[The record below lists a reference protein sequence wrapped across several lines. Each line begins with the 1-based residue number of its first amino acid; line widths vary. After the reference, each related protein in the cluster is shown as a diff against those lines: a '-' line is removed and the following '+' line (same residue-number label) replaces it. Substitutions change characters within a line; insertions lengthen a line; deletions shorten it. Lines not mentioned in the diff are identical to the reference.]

1 MKEFKPRDK
10 LTQRMTRDGAVLDN
24 QTTGEE
30 IHISERDAEKQLS
43 PNGQPVQMGKRDAPM
58 NPAEDAP
65 KHGRQ
70 LRPQEQKEPEKDQ
83 PKPQQP
89 SAEPF
94 QPQSSSP
101 ISHIPQDIPTSAAPG
116 GTAEKLFDRAAAE
129 HDAHK
134 ARQAARMSRDA
145 AQQRY
150 SASRLQFSEEE
161 RAAPELHKHIHRAEK
176 AADKLDAAQAAIP
189 KKRVLRKERVFD
201 EASGTAKTKLRFDT
215 VDKYPPKLKPNP
227 LGRPLRE
234 VAVQAHGKIH
244 EVEHENVGVESGHKA
259 EELAEHGAGGAI
271 RWERRHRK
279 LKPYRAAEKAERKAL
294 NANAEYLYQK
304 ALHDNPEMLSGNP
317 LNRFFQKQRLKREY
331 AKAARTAK
339 AAGSTAQATA
349 KSAEKTAEATATAAK
364 KAAEKAKEAA
374 EFVARHWKGVL
385 VVLAGF
391 LLIVMLIGGLQSC
404 SALVGAAGGG
414 VAASSYQSEDADILA
429 AEAAYCALEAEL
441 QEYLDTYERTHDYDE
456 YHYDLDEIKH
466 DPYVLASILSAL
478 HDGAWTASE
487 VQGTLQML
495 FEKQYILTET
505 VVTEVRYRTVTRTDS
520 EGNEY
525 EVEVPY
531 NYYICTV
538 ELENF
543 DLSHIPVYIMDE
555 EALSKYAL
563 YMSVLGNK
571 PELFG
576 DSEYIPKY
584 ITNRPEG
591 YEIPPSAMEDETF
604 AAVITEAEKY
614 LGYPYVWGG
623 SSPSTSFDCSGF
635 VSWVLTNSGV
645 CNTGRLQGL
654 SVKRLFFYVIIGLI
668 LSMTVAAAILYFIT
682 EQSAVL
688 AVGAVLILCALA
700 WLLALTQILG
710 KKLALFTSDLCG
722 TLDNMIAGNK
732 GISLSEDSETQLARI
747 GHRLARLYQI
757 MQEDRRR
764 VEEDRQ
770 ELQSLVSDISHQ
782 VKTPVSN
789 LKMATDTLLEKPIT
803 EAERTDFIR
812 GIRTQTD
819 KLDFLFQ
826 ALVKTSRL
834 ETGVIQLDKKVCNL
848 YDTVAQAMS
857 GIVYAAEKKEI
868 SVSVNCPEKLMLSHD
883 SKWTAEALFNLL
895 DNAVKYTSAGGK
907 ISVSVVQ
914 WEMYV
919 EIKVADNGKG
929 ISESNQAAIF
939 RRFYRGEEVHS
950 EPGVGIGLYLAREI
964 ITRQGGYIKVVS
976 APGNGSAFSIMLP
989 AK

>member
-1 MKEFKPRDK
+1 MKEFKSRDK

-43 PNGQPVQMGKRDAPM
+43 PNGQPIQMGKRDAPM
-58 NPAEDAP
+58 NPAEDDP

-70 LRPQEQKEPEKDQ
+70 LRPQEQKEPEKEQ
-83 PKPQQP
+83 SKPQQP

-94 QPQSSSP
+94 QPQGGSP
-101 ISHIPQDIPTSAAPG
+101 VSHIPQDIPTSAAPG

-134 ARQAARMSRDA
+134 VRQAVRMSRDA

-215 VDKYPPKLKPNP
+215 VDKSPPKLKPNP

-234 VAVQAHGKIH
+234 AAVQAHGKIH

-279 LKPYRAAEKAERKAL
+279 LKPYRAAEKAERKAV

-317 LNRFFQKQRLKREY
+317 LNRFFQKQHLKREY

-441 QEYLDTYERTHDYDE
+441 QEYLGTYERTHDYDE

-555 EALSKYAL
+555 ETLSKYAL

-645 CNTGRLQGL
+645 CNTGRLGAQGL
-654 SVKRLFFYVIIGLI
+654 Y
-668 LSMTVAAAILYFIT
+668 
-682 EQSAVL
+682 
-688 AVGAVLILCALA
+688 
-700 WLLALTQILG
+700 
-710 KKLALFTSDLCG
+710 
-722 TLDNMIAGNK
+722 N
-732 GISLSEDSETQLARI
+732 IS
-747 GHRLARLYQI
+747 
-757 MQEDRRR
+757 
-764 VEEDRQ
+764 
-770 ELQSLVSDISHQ
+770 
-782 VKTPVSN
+782 TPVSN
-789 LKMATDTLLEKPIT
+789 PQPGD
-803 EAERTDFIR
+803 
-812 GIRTQTD
+812 
-819 KLDFLFQ
+819 
-826 ALVKTSRL
+826 LVFFVGT
-834 ETGVIQLDKKVCNL
+834 
-848 YDTVAQAMS
+848 YDT
-857 GIVYAAEKKEI
+857 
-868 SVSVNCPEKLMLSHD
+868 
-883 SKWTAEALFNLL
+883 
-895 DNAVKYTSAGGK
+895 
-907 ISVSVVQ
+907 
-914 WEMYV
+914 
-919 EIKVADNGKG
+919 
-929 ISESNQAAIF
+929 
-939 RRFYRGEEVHS
+939 
-950 EPGVGIGLYLAREI
+950 PGVSHVGIYVGNSMMIHCGDPISYSNLNSSYWQAHFYAYARPP
-964 ITRQGGYIKVVS
+964 Y
-976 APGNGSAFSIMLP
+976 N
-989 AK
+989 

>member
-30 IHISERDAEKQLS
+30 IHISERDTEKQLS
-43 PNGQPVQMGKRDAPM
+43 PDGQPVQMGKRDAPM
-58 NPAEDAP
+58 NPTEDAP

-70 LRPQEQKEPEKDQ
+70 FRPQEQKEPEKEQ
-83 PKPQQP
+83 SKPQQP
-89 SAEPF
+89 NAEPF
-94 QPQSSSP
+94 QPQGGSP
-101 ISHIPQDIPTSAAPG
+101 ISHIPQDIPMSAAPG

-129 HDAHK
+129 RDAHK
-134 ARQAARMSRDA
+134 ARQTARMSRDA

-215 VDKYPPKLKPNP
+215 VDKSPPKLKPNP

-279 LKPYRAAEKAERKAL
+279 LKPYRAAEKAERKAV

-339 AAGSTAQATA
+339 TAGSTAQATA

-364 KAAEKAKEAA
+364 KAVEKAKEAA

-404 SALVGAAGGG
+404 SALFGAAGGG

-525 EVEVPY
+525 EV
-531 NYYICTV
+531 
-538 ELENF
+538 
-543 DLSHIPVYIMDE
+543 S
-555 EALSKYAL
+555 
-563 YMSVLGNK
+563 SV
-571 PELFG
+571 
-576 DSEYIPKY
+576 
-584 ITNRPEG
+584 
-591 YEIPPSAMEDETF
+591 
-604 AAVITEAEKY
+604 
-614 LGYPYVWGG
+614 
-623 SSPSTSFDCSGF
+623 
-635 VSWVLTNSGV
+635 
-645 CNTGRLQGL
+645 
-654 SVKRLFFYVIIGLI
+654 
-668 LSMTVAAAILYFIT
+668 
-682 EQSAVL
+682 
-688 AVGAVLILCALA
+688 
-700 WLLALTQILG
+700 
-710 KKLALFTSDLCG
+710 
-722 TLDNMIAGNK
+722 
-732 GISLSEDSETQLARI
+732 
-747 GHRLARLYQI
+747 
-757 MQEDRRR
+757 
-764 VEEDRQ
+764 
-770 ELQSLVSDISHQ
+770 
-782 VKTPVSN
+782 
-789 LKMATDTLLEKPIT
+789 
-803 EAERTDFIR
+803 
-812 GIRTQTD
+812 
-819 KLDFLFQ
+819 
-826 ALVKTSRL
+826 
-834 ETGVIQLDKKVCNL
+834 
-848 YDTVAQAMS
+848 
-857 GIVYAAEKKEI
+857 
-868 SVSVNCPEKLMLSHD
+868 
-883 SKWTAEALFNLL
+883 
-895 DNAVKYTSAGGK
+895 
-907 ISVSVVQ
+907 
-914 WEMYV
+914 
-919 EIKVADNGKG
+919 
-929 ISESNQAAIF
+929 
-939 RRFYRGEEVHS
+939 
-950 EPGVGIGLYLAREI
+950 
-964 ITRQGGYIKVVS
+964 
-976 APGNGSAFSIMLP
+976 
-989 AK
+989 

>member
-1 MKEFKPRDK
+1 MKEFKSRDK

-70 LRPQEQKEPEKDQ
+70 LRPQEQKEPEKEQ
-83 PKPQQP
+83 SKPQQP

-94 QPQSSSP
+94 QPQGGSP
-101 ISHIPQDIPTSAAPG
+101 VSHIPQDIPTSAAPG

-134 ARQAARMSRDA
+134 VRQAVRMSRDA

-215 VDKYPPKLKPNP
+215 VDKSPPKLKPNP

-234 VAVQAHGKIH
+234 AAVQAHGKIH

-279 LKPYRAAEKAERKAL
+279 LKPYRAAEKAERKAV

-317 LNRFFQKQRLKREY
+317 LNRFFQKQHLKREY

-520 EGNEY
+520 AGNEY

-543 DLSHIPVYIMDE
+543 NLSHIPVYIMDE
-555 EALSKYAL
+555 ETLSKYAL

-645 CNTGRLQGL
+645 CNTGRLGAQGL
-654 SVKRLFFYVIIGLI
+654 Y
-668 LSMTVAAAILYFIT
+668 
-682 EQSAVL
+682 
-688 AVGAVLILCALA
+688 
-700 WLLALTQILG
+700 
-710 KKLALFTSDLCG
+710 
-722 TLDNMIAGNK
+722 N
-732 GISLSEDSETQLARI
+732 IS
-747 GHRLARLYQI
+747 
-757 MQEDRRR
+757 
-764 VEEDRQ
+764 
-770 ELQSLVSDISHQ
+770 
-782 VKTPVSN
+782 TPVSN
-789 LKMATDTLLEKPIT
+789 PQPGD
-803 EAERTDFIR
+803 
-812 GIRTQTD
+812 
-819 KLDFLFQ
+819 
-826 ALVKTSRL
+826 LVFFVGT
-834 ETGVIQLDKKVCNL
+834 
-848 YDTVAQAMS
+848 YDT
-857 GIVYAAEKKEI
+857 
-868 SVSVNCPEKLMLSHD
+868 
-883 SKWTAEALFNLL
+883 
-895 DNAVKYTSAGGK
+895 
-907 ISVSVVQ
+907 
-914 WEMYV
+914 
-919 EIKVADNGKG
+919 
-929 ISESNQAAIF
+929 
-939 RRFYRGEEVHS
+939 
-950 EPGVGIGLYLAREI
+950 PGVSHVGIYVGNSMMIHCGDPISYSNLNSSYWQAHFYAYARPP
-964 ITRQGGYIKVVS
+964 Y
-976 APGNGSAFSIMLP
+976 N
-989 AK
+989 

>member
-1 MKEFKPRDK
+1 MKEFKSRDK

-70 LRPQEQKEPEKDQ
+70 FRPQEQKEPEKEQ
-83 PKPQQP
+83 SKPQQP
-89 SAEPF
+89 NAEPF
-94 QPQSSSP
+94 QPQGGSP
-101 ISHIPQDIPTSAAPG
+101 ISHIPQDIPMSAAPG

-129 HDAHK
+129 RNAHK
-134 ARQAARMSRDA
+134 ARQTARMSRDA

-215 VDKYPPKLKPNP
+215 VDKSPPKLKPNP

-279 LKPYRAAEKAERKAL
+279 LKPYRAAEKAERRAV

-317 LNRFFQKQRLKREY
+317 LNRIFQKQRLKREY

-374 EFVARHWKGVL
+374 EFVAHHWKGVL

-525 EVEVPY
+525 EVEFPY

-555 EALSKYAL
+555 ETLSKYAL

-584 ITNRPEG
+584 ITNRPEE

-645 CNTGRLQGL
+645 CNTGRLGAQGL
-654 SVKRLFFYVIIGLI
+654 Y
-668 LSMTVAAAILYFIT
+668 
-682 EQSAVL
+682 
-688 AVGAVLILCALA
+688 
-700 WLLALTQILG
+700 
-710 KKLALFTSDLCG
+710 
-722 TLDNMIAGNK
+722 N
-732 GISLSEDSETQLARI
+732 IS
-747 GHRLARLYQI
+747 
-757 MQEDRRR
+757 
-764 VEEDRQ
+764 
-770 ELQSLVSDISHQ
+770 
-782 VKTPVSN
+782 TPVSSPQPG
-789 LKMATDTLLEKPIT
+789 D
-803 EAERTDFIR
+803 
-812 GIRTQTD
+812 
-819 KLDFLFQ
+819 
-826 ALVKTSRL
+826 LVFFVGT
-834 ETGVIQLDKKVCNL
+834 
-848 YDTVAQAMS
+848 YDT
-857 GIVYAAEKKEI
+857 
-868 SVSVNCPEKLMLSHD
+868 
-883 SKWTAEALFNLL
+883 
-895 DNAVKYTSAGGK
+895 
-907 ISVSVVQ
+907 
-914 WEMYV
+914 
-919 EIKVADNGKG
+919 
-929 ISESNQAAIF
+929 
-939 RRFYRGEEVHS
+939 
-950 EPGVGIGLYLAREI
+950 PGVSHVGIYVGNSMMIHCGDPISYSNLNSSYWQAHFYAYARPP
-964 ITRQGGYIKVVS
+964 Y
-976 APGNGSAFSIMLP
+976 N
-989 AK
+989 

>member
-1 MKEFKPRDK
+1 MKEQKPRDK
-10 LTQRMTRDGAVLDN
+10 LTQRMTRDGAVQDN
-24 QTTGEE
+24 QATGEE

-70 LRPQEQKEPEKDQ
+70 LRPQEQKEPEKEQ
-83 PKPQQP
+83 SKPQQP

-94 QPQSSSP
+94 QPQGGSP
-101 ISHIPQDIPTSAAPG
+101 VSHIPQDIPTSAAPG

-134 ARQAARMSRDA
+134 VRQAVRMSRDA

-161 RAAPELHKHIHRAEK
+161 RAAPELHKHIYRAEK

-215 VDKYPPKLKPNP
+215 VDKSPPKLKPNP

-234 VAVQAHGKIH
+234 AAVQAHGKIH

-279 LKPYRAAEKAERKAL
+279 LKPYRAAEKAERKAV

-317 LNRFFQKQRLKREY
+317 LNRFFQKQHLKREY

-555 EALSKYAL
+555 ETLSKYAL

-645 CNTGRLQGL
+645 CNTGRLGAQGL
-654 SVKRLFFYVIIGLI
+654 Y
-668 LSMTVAAAILYFIT
+668 
-682 EQSAVL
+682 
-688 AVGAVLILCALA
+688 
-700 WLLALTQILG
+700 
-710 KKLALFTSDLCG
+710 
-722 TLDNMIAGNK
+722 N
-732 GISLSEDSETQLARI
+732 IS
-747 GHRLARLYQI
+747 
-757 MQEDRRR
+757 
-764 VEEDRQ
+764 
-770 ELQSLVSDISHQ
+770 
-782 VKTPVSN
+782 TPVSN
-789 LKMATDTLLEKPIT
+789 PQPGD
-803 EAERTDFIR
+803 
-812 GIRTQTD
+812 
-819 KLDFLFQ
+819 
-826 ALVKTSRL
+826 LVFFVGT
-834 ETGVIQLDKKVCNL
+834 
-848 YDTVAQAMS
+848 YDT
-857 GIVYAAEKKEI
+857 
-868 SVSVNCPEKLMLSHD
+868 
-883 SKWTAEALFNLL
+883 
-895 DNAVKYTSAGGK
+895 
-907 ISVSVVQ
+907 
-914 WEMYV
+914 
-919 EIKVADNGKG
+919 
-929 ISESNQAAIF
+929 
-939 RRFYRGEEVHS
+939 
-950 EPGVGIGLYLAREI
+950 PGVSHVGIYVGNSMMIHCGDPISYSNLNSSYWQAHFYAYARPP
-964 ITRQGGYIKVVS
+964 YS
-976 APGNGSAFSIMLP
+976 
-989 AK
+989 

>member
-43 PNGQPVQMGKRDAPM
+43 PDGQPAQMGKRDAPM

-70 LRPQEQKEPEKDQ
+70 LRPQEQKEPEKEQ

-215 VDKYPPKLKPNP
+215 VDKSPPKLKPNP

-234 VAVQAHGKIH
+234 VAVQVHGKIH

-279 LKPYRAAEKAERKAL
+279 LKPYRAAEKAERKAV

-317 LNRFFQKQRLKREY
+317 LNCFFQKQRLKREY

-349 KSAEKTAEATATAAK
+349 KGAEKTAEATAMAAK
-364 KAAEKAKEAA
+364 KATEKAKEAA

-555 EALSKYAL
+555 ETLSKYAL

-645 CNTGRLQGL
+645 CNTGRLGAQGL
-654 SVKRLFFYVIIGLI
+654 Y
-668 LSMTVAAAILYFIT
+668 
-682 EQSAVL
+682 
-688 AVGAVLILCALA
+688 
-700 WLLALTQILG
+700 
-710 KKLALFTSDLCG
+710 
-722 TLDNMIAGNK
+722 N
-732 GISLSEDSETQLARI
+732 IS
-747 GHRLARLYQI
+747 
-757 MQEDRRR
+757 
-764 VEEDRQ
+764 
-770 ELQSLVSDISHQ
+770 
-782 VKTPVSN
+782 TPVSN
-789 LKMATDTLLEKPIT
+789 PQPGD
-803 EAERTDFIR
+803 
-812 GIRTQTD
+812 
-819 KLDFLFQ
+819 
-826 ALVKTSRL
+826 LVFFVGT
-834 ETGVIQLDKKVCNL
+834 
-848 YDTVAQAMS
+848 YDT
-857 GIVYAAEKKEI
+857 
-868 SVSVNCPEKLMLSHD
+868 
-883 SKWTAEALFNLL
+883 
-895 DNAVKYTSAGGK
+895 
-907 ISVSVVQ
+907 
-914 WEMYV
+914 
-919 EIKVADNGKG
+919 
-929 ISESNQAAIF
+929 
-939 RRFYRGEEVHS
+939 
-950 EPGVGIGLYLAREI
+950 PGVSHVGIYVGNSMMIHCGDPISYSNLNSSYWQAHFYAYARPP
-964 ITRQGGYIKVVS
+964 YS
-976 APGNGSAFSIMLP
+976 
-989 AK
+989 

>member
-58 NPAEDAP
+58 TPAEDIP

-70 LRPQEQKEPEKDQ
+70 LRPQEQKEPEKEQ

-89 SAEPF
+89 STEPF
-94 QPQSSSP
+94 QPQGGSP

-215 VDKYPPKLKPNP
+215 VDKSPPKLKPNP

-279 LKPYRAAEKAERKAL
+279 LKPYRAAEKAERKAV

-317 LNRFFQKQRLKREY
+317 LNRFFQKQQLKREY

-555 EALSKYAL
+555 ETLSKYAL

-645 CNTGRLQGL
+645 CNTGRLGAQGL
-654 SVKRLFFYVIIGLI
+654 Y
-668 LSMTVAAAILYFIT
+668 
-682 EQSAVL
+682 
-688 AVGAVLILCALA
+688 
-700 WLLALTQILG
+700 
-710 KKLALFTSDLCG
+710 
-722 TLDNMIAGNK
+722 N
-732 GISLSEDSETQLARI
+732 IS
-747 GHRLARLYQI
+747 
-757 MQEDRRR
+757 
-764 VEEDRQ
+764 
-770 ELQSLVSDISHQ
+770 
-782 VKTPVSN
+782 TPVSN
-789 LKMATDTLLEKPIT
+789 PQPGD
-803 EAERTDFIR
+803 
-812 GIRTQTD
+812 
-819 KLDFLFQ
+819 
-826 ALVKTSRL
+826 LVFFVGT
-834 ETGVIQLDKKVCNL
+834 
-848 YDTVAQAMS
+848 YDT
-857 GIVYAAEKKEI
+857 
-868 SVSVNCPEKLMLSHD
+868 
-883 SKWTAEALFNLL
+883 
-895 DNAVKYTSAGGK
+895 
-907 ISVSVVQ
+907 
-914 WEMYV
+914 
-919 EIKVADNGKG
+919 
-929 ISESNQAAIF
+929 
-939 RRFYRGEEVHS
+939 
-950 EPGVGIGLYLAREI
+950 PGVSHVGIYVGNSMMIHCGDPISYSNLNSSYWQAHFYAYARPP
-964 ITRQGGYIKVVS
+964 YS
-976 APGNGSAFSIMLP
+976 
-989 AK
+989 

>member
-1 MKEFKPRDK
+1 MKEFKSRDK

-43 PNGQPVQMGKRDAPM
+43 PDGQPVQMGKRDAPM
-58 NPAEDAP
+58 NPAEDVP

-70 LRPQEQKEPEKDQ
+70 LRPQEQKEPEKEQ

-94 QPQSSSP
+94 QPQGGSLV
-101 ISHIPQDIPTSAAPG
+101 SHIPQDIPTSAAPG
-116 GTAEKLFDRAAAE
+116 GTAEKLIDRAAAE

-134 ARQAARMSRDA
+134 ARQTARMSRDA

-215 VDKYPPKLKPNP
+215 VDKSPPKLKPNP

-279 LKPYRAAEKAERKAL
+279 LKPYRAAEKAERKAV

-317 LNRFFQKQRLKREY
+317 LNRFFQKQHLKREY

-385 VVLAGF
+385 VALAGF

-441 QEYLDTYERTHDYDE
+441 QEYLGTYERTHDYDE

-555 EALSKYAL
+555 ETLSKYAL

-645 CNTGRLQGL
+645 CNTGRLGAQGL
-654 SVKRLFFYVIIGLI
+654 Y
-668 LSMTVAAAILYFIT
+668 
-682 EQSAVL
+682 
-688 AVGAVLILCALA
+688 
-700 WLLALTQILG
+700 
-710 KKLALFTSDLCG
+710 
-722 TLDNMIAGNK
+722 N
-732 GISLSEDSETQLARI
+732 IS
-747 GHRLARLYQI
+747 
-757 MQEDRRR
+757 
-764 VEEDRQ
+764 
-770 ELQSLVSDISHQ
+770 
-782 VKTPVSN
+782 TPVSN
-789 LKMATDTLLEKPIT
+789 PQPGD
-803 EAERTDFIR
+803 
-812 GIRTQTD
+812 
-819 KLDFLFQ
+819 
-826 ALVKTSRL
+826 LVFFVGT
-834 ETGVIQLDKKVCNL
+834 
-848 YDTVAQAMS
+848 YDT
-857 GIVYAAEKKEI
+857 
-868 SVSVNCPEKLMLSHD
+868 
-883 SKWTAEALFNLL
+883 
-895 DNAVKYTSAGGK
+895 
-907 ISVSVVQ
+907 
-914 WEMYV
+914 
-919 EIKVADNGKG
+919 
-929 ISESNQAAIF
+929 
-939 RRFYRGEEVHS
+939 
-950 EPGVGIGLYLAREI
+950 PGVSHVGIYVGNSMMIHCGDPISYSNLNSSYWQAHFYAYARPP
-964 ITRQGGYIKVVS
+964 Y
-976 APGNGSAFSIMLP
+976 N
-989 AK
+989 

>member
-43 PNGQPVQMGKRDAPM
+43 PDGQPVQMGKRDAPM

-70 LRPQEQKEPEKDQ
+70 FRPQEQKEPEKEQ

-94 QPQSSSP
+94 QPQGGSP
-101 ISHIPQDIPTSAAPG
+101 VSHIPQDIPTSAAPG

-215 VDKYPPKLKPNP
+215 VDKSPPKLKPNP

-234 VAVQAHGKIH
+234 VAVQVHGKIH

-279 LKPYRAAEKAERKAL
+279 LKPYRAAEKAERKAV

-317 LNRFFQKQRLKREY
+317 LNCFFQKQRLKREY

-349 KSAEKTAEATATAAK
+349 KGAEKTAEATAMAAK
-364 KAAEKAKEAA
+364 KATEKAKEAA

-555 EALSKYAL
+555 ETLSKYAL

-645 CNTGRLQGL
+645 CNTGRLGAQGL
-654 SVKRLFFYVIIGLI
+654 Y
-668 LSMTVAAAILYFIT
+668 
-682 EQSAVL
+682 
-688 AVGAVLILCALA
+688 
-700 WLLALTQILG
+700 
-710 KKLALFTSDLCG
+710 
-722 TLDNMIAGNK
+722 N
-732 GISLSEDSETQLARI
+732 IS
-747 GHRLARLYQI
+747 
-757 MQEDRRR
+757 
-764 VEEDRQ
+764 
-770 ELQSLVSDISHQ
+770 
-782 VKTPVSN
+782 TPVSN
-789 LKMATDTLLEKPIT
+789 PQPGD
-803 EAERTDFIR
+803 
-812 GIRTQTD
+812 
-819 KLDFLFQ
+819 
-826 ALVKTSRL
+826 LVFFVGT
-834 ETGVIQLDKKVCNL
+834 
-848 YDTVAQAMS
+848 YDT
-857 GIVYAAEKKEI
+857 
-868 SVSVNCPEKLMLSHD
+868 
-883 SKWTAEALFNLL
+883 
-895 DNAVKYTSAGGK
+895 
-907 ISVSVVQ
+907 
-914 WEMYV
+914 
-919 EIKVADNGKG
+919 
-929 ISESNQAAIF
+929 
-939 RRFYRGEEVHS
+939 
-950 EPGVGIGLYLAREI
+950 PGVSHVGIYVGNSMMIHCGDPISYSNLNSSYWQAHFYAYARPP
-964 ITRQGGYIKVVS
+964 YS
-976 APGNGSAFSIMLP
+976 
-989 AK
+989 

>member
-24 QTTGEE
+24 QTTGAE

-43 PNGQPVQMGKRDAPM
+43 PDRQPVQMGKRDAPM

-215 VDKYPPKLKPNP
+215 VDKSPPKLKPNP

-279 LKPYRAAEKAERKAL
+279 LKPYRAAEKAEHKAV
-294 NANAEYLYQK
+294 NANAEYHYQK
-304 ALHDNPEMLSGNP
+304 VLHDNPEMLSGNP

-349 KSAEKTAEATATAAK
+349 KGAEKTAEATATAAK

-466 DPYVLASILSAL
+466 DSYVLASILSAL

-487 VQGTLQML
+487 VHGTLQML

-555 EALSKYAL
+555 ETLSKYAL

-645 CNTGRLQGL
+645 CNTGRLGAQGL
-654 SVKRLFFYVIIGLI
+654 Y
-668 LSMTVAAAILYFIT
+668 
-682 EQSAVL
+682 
-688 AVGAVLILCALA
+688 
-700 WLLALTQILG
+700 
-710 KKLALFTSDLCG
+710 
-722 TLDNMIAGNK
+722 N
-732 GISLSEDSETQLARI
+732 IS
-747 GHRLARLYQI
+747 
-757 MQEDRRR
+757 
-764 VEEDRQ
+764 
-770 ELQSLVSDISHQ
+770 
-782 VKTPVSN
+782 TPVSSPQPGD
-789 LKMATDTLLEKPIT
+789 LVFFV
-803 EAERTDFIR
+803 RT
-812 GIRTQTD
+812 
-819 KLDFLFQ
+819 
-826 ALVKTSRL
+826 
-834 ETGVIQLDKKVCNL
+834 
-848 YDTVAQAMS
+848 YDT
-857 GIVYAAEKKEI
+857 
-868 SVSVNCPEKLMLSHD
+868 
-883 SKWTAEALFNLL
+883 
-895 DNAVKYTSAGGK
+895 
-907 ISVSVVQ
+907 
-914 WEMYV
+914 
-919 EIKVADNGKG
+919 
-929 ISESNQAAIF
+929 
-939 RRFYRGEEVHS
+939 
-950 EPGVGIGLYLAREI
+950 PGVSHVGIYVGNSMMIHCGDPISYSNLNSSYWQAHFYAYARPP
-964 ITRQGGYIKVVS
+964 Y
-976 APGNGSAFSIMLP
+976 N
-989 AK
+989 

>member
-10 LTQRMTRDGAVLDN
+10 LTQRMTRDGAVQDN
-24 QTTGEE
+24 QATGEE

-70 LRPQEQKEPEKDQ
+70 LRPQEQKEPEKEQ

-94 QPQSSSP
+94 QPQGGSP
-101 ISHIPQDIPTSAAPG
+101 VSHLPQDIPTSAAPG
-116 GTAEKLFDRAAAE
+116 GTAEKFFDRAAAE

-134 ARQAARMSRDA
+134 ARQTARMSRDA

-161 RAAPELHKHIHRAEK
+161 RAAPELHQHIHRAEK

-215 VDKYPPKLKPNP
+215 VDKSPPKLKPNP
-227 LGRPLRE
+227 LGRSLRE

-279 LKPYRAAEKAERKAL
+279 LKPYRAAEKAERKAV

-317 LNRFFQKQRLKREY
+317 LNRFFQKQHLKREY

-339 AAGSTAQATA
+339 TAGSTAQATA

-456 YHYDLDEIKH
+456 YHYELDEIKH

-555 EALSKYAL
+555 ETLSKYAL

-645 CNTGRLQGL
+645 CNTGRLGAQGL
-654 SVKRLFFYVIIGLI
+654 Y
-668 LSMTVAAAILYFIT
+668 
-682 EQSAVL
+682 
-688 AVGAVLILCALA
+688 
-700 WLLALTQILG
+700 
-710 KKLALFTSDLCG
+710 
-722 TLDNMIAGNK
+722 N
-732 GISLSEDSETQLARI
+732 IS
-747 GHRLARLYQI
+747 
-757 MQEDRRR
+757 
-764 VEEDRQ
+764 
-770 ELQSLVSDISHQ
+770 
-782 VKTPVSN
+782 TPVSN
-789 LKMATDTLLEKPIT
+789 PQPGD
-803 EAERTDFIR
+803 
-812 GIRTQTD
+812 
-819 KLDFLFQ
+819 
-826 ALVKTSRL
+826 LVFFVGT
-834 ETGVIQLDKKVCNL
+834 
-848 YDTVAQAMS
+848 YDT
-857 GIVYAAEKKEI
+857 
-868 SVSVNCPEKLMLSHD
+868 
-883 SKWTAEALFNLL
+883 
-895 DNAVKYTSAGGK
+895 
-907 ISVSVVQ
+907 
-914 WEMYV
+914 
-919 EIKVADNGKG
+919 
-929 ISESNQAAIF
+929 
-939 RRFYRGEEVHS
+939 
-950 EPGVGIGLYLAREI
+950 PGVSHVGIYVGNSMMIHCGDPISYSNLNSSYWQAHFYAYARPP
-964 ITRQGGYIKVVS
+964 Y
-976 APGNGSAFSIMLP
+976 N
-989 AK
+989 

>member
-1 MKEFKPRDK
+1 MKEFKPRNK

-30 IHISERDAEKQLS
+30 IHISERDTGKQLS
-43 PNGQPVQMGKRDAPM
+43 PDGQPVQMGKRDAPM

-70 LRPQEQKEPEKDQ
+70 LRPQEQKEPEKEQ
-83 PKPQQP
+83 SKPQQP

-94 QPQSSSP
+94 QPQGGSP
-101 ISHIPQDIPTSAAPG
+101 VSHIPQDIPTSAAPG

-134 ARQAARMSRDA
+134 VRQAVRMSRDA

-215 VDKYPPKLKPNP
+215 VDKSPPKLKPNP

-279 LKPYRAAEKAERKAL
+279 LKPYRAAEKAERKAV

-317 LNRFFQKQRLKREY
+317 LNRFFQKQHLKREY

-441 QEYLDTYERTHDYDE
+441 QEYLGTYERTHDYDE

-555 EALSKYAL
+555 ETLSKYAL

-645 CNTGRLQGL
+645 CNTGRLGAQGL
-654 SVKRLFFYVIIGLI
+654 Y
-668 LSMTVAAAILYFIT
+668 
-682 EQSAVL
+682 
-688 AVGAVLILCALA
+688 
-700 WLLALTQILG
+700 
-710 KKLALFTSDLCG
+710 
-722 TLDNMIAGNK
+722 N
-732 GISLSEDSETQLARI
+732 IS
-747 GHRLARLYQI
+747 
-757 MQEDRRR
+757 
-764 VEEDRQ
+764 
-770 ELQSLVSDISHQ
+770 
-782 VKTPVSN
+782 TPVSN
-789 LKMATDTLLEKPIT
+789 PQPGD
-803 EAERTDFIR
+803 
-812 GIRTQTD
+812 
-819 KLDFLFQ
+819 
-826 ALVKTSRL
+826 LVFFVGT
-834 ETGVIQLDKKVCNL
+834 
-848 YDTVAQAMS
+848 YDT
-857 GIVYAAEKKEI
+857 
-868 SVSVNCPEKLMLSHD
+868 
-883 SKWTAEALFNLL
+883 
-895 DNAVKYTSAGGK
+895 
-907 ISVSVVQ
+907 
-914 WEMYV
+914 
-919 EIKVADNGKG
+919 
-929 ISESNQAAIF
+929 
-939 RRFYRGEEVHS
+939 
-950 EPGVGIGLYLAREI
+950 PGVSHVGIYVGNSMMIHCGDPISYSNLNSSYWQAHFYAYARPP
-964 ITRQGGYIKVVS
+964 Y
-976 APGNGSAFSIMLP
+976 N
-989 AK
+989 

>member
-30 IHISERDAEKQLS
+30 IHISERDTEKQLS

-70 LRPQEQKEPEKDQ
+70 LRPQEQKEPEKEQ

-94 QPQSSSP
+94 QPQSGST

-116 GTAEKLFDRAAAE
+116 GIAEKLFDRAAAE

-150 SASRLQFSEEE
+150 SASHLQFSEEE

-176 AADKLDAAQAAIP
+176 AADKLDAAQTAIT

-201 EASGTAKTKLRFDT
+201 EVSGTAKIKLRFDT
-215 VDKYPPKLKPNP
+215 VDKSPPKLKPNP

-279 LKPYRAAEKAERKAL
+279 LKPYRAAEKAERRAV

-391 LLIVMLIGGLQSC
+391 LLIVLLIGGLQSC

-414 VAASSYQSEDADILA
+414 VAASSYRSEDADILA

-466 DPYVLASILSAL
+466 DPYVLASIPSAL

-538 ELENF
+538 ELENL

-555 EALSKYAL
+555 ETLSKYAL

-584 ITNRPEG
+584 ITNRPEE

-645 CNTGRLQGL
+645 CNTGRLGAQGL
-654 SVKRLFFYVIIGLI
+654 Y
-668 LSMTVAAAILYFIT
+668 
-682 EQSAVL
+682 
-688 AVGAVLILCALA
+688 
-700 WLLALTQILG
+700 
-710 KKLALFTSDLCG
+710 
-722 TLDNMIAGNK
+722 N
-732 GISLSEDSETQLARI
+732 IS
-747 GHRLARLYQI
+747 
-757 MQEDRRR
+757 
-764 VEEDRQ
+764 
-770 ELQSLVSDISHQ
+770 
-782 VKTPVSN
+782 TPVSSPQPG
-789 LKMATDTLLEKPIT
+789 D
-803 EAERTDFIR
+803 
-812 GIRTQTD
+812 
-819 KLDFLFQ
+819 
-826 ALVKTSRL
+826 LVFFVGT
-834 ETGVIQLDKKVCNL
+834 
-848 YDTVAQAMS
+848 YDT
-857 GIVYAAEKKEI
+857 
-868 SVSVNCPEKLMLSHD
+868 
-883 SKWTAEALFNLL
+883 
-895 DNAVKYTSAGGK
+895 
-907 ISVSVVQ
+907 
-914 WEMYV
+914 
-919 EIKVADNGKG
+919 
-929 ISESNQAAIF
+929 
-939 RRFYRGEEVHS
+939 
-950 EPGVGIGLYLAREI
+950 PGVSHVGIYVGNSMMIHCGDPISYSNLNSSYWQAHFYAYARPP
-964 ITRQGGYIKVVS
+964 YS
-976 APGNGSAFSIMLP
+976 
-989 AK
+989 

>member
-1 MKEFKPRDK
+1 
-10 LTQRMTRDGAVLDN
+10 MTRDGAVLDN

-43 PNGQPVQMGKRDAPM
+43 PDGQPVQMGKRDAPM

-70 LRPQEQKEPEKDQ
+70 FRPQEQKEPEKEQ

-94 QPQSSSP
+94 QPQSGSP
-101 ISHIPQDIPTSAAPG
+101 ISHIPQDIPMSDAPG
-116 GTAEKLFDRAAAE
+116 GTAEKLIDRAAAE

-134 ARQAARMSRDA
+134 ARQTARMSRDA

-215 VDKYPPKLKPNP
+215 VDKSPPKLKPNP

-234 VAVQAHGKIH
+234 AAVQAHGKIH

-279 LKPYRAAEKAERKAL
+279 LKPYRAAEKAERKAV

-317 LNRFFQKQRLKREY
+317 LNRFFQKQHLKREY

-414 VAASSYQSEDADILA
+414 VAASSYQSEDADIFA

-441 QEYLDTYERTHDYDE
+441 QEYLGTYERTHDYDE

-555 EALSKYAL
+555 ETLSKYAL

-584 ITNRPEG
+584 ITNRPEE

-645 CNTGRLQGL
+645 CNTGRLGAQGL
-654 SVKRLFFYVIIGLI
+654 Y
-668 LSMTVAAAILYFIT
+668 
-682 EQSAVL
+682 
-688 AVGAVLILCALA
+688 
-700 WLLALTQILG
+700 
-710 KKLALFTSDLCG
+710 
-722 TLDNMIAGNK
+722 N
-732 GISLSEDSETQLARI
+732 IS
-747 GHRLARLYQI
+747 
-757 MQEDRRR
+757 
-764 VEEDRQ
+764 
-770 ELQSLVSDISHQ
+770 
-782 VKTPVSN
+782 TPVSN
-789 LKMATDTLLEKPIT
+789 PKPG
-803 EAERTDFIR
+803 D
-812 GIRTQTD
+812 
-819 KLDFLFQ
+819 
-826 ALVKTSRL
+826 LVFFVGT
-834 ETGVIQLDKKVCNL
+834 
-848 YDTVAQAMS
+848 YDT
-857 GIVYAAEKKEI
+857 
-868 SVSVNCPEKLMLSHD
+868 
-883 SKWTAEALFNLL
+883 
-895 DNAVKYTSAGGK
+895 
-907 ISVSVVQ
+907 
-914 WEMYV
+914 
-919 EIKVADNGKG
+919 
-929 ISESNQAAIF
+929 
-939 RRFYRGEEVHS
+939 
-950 EPGVGIGLYLAREI
+950 PGVSHVGIYVGNSMMIHCGDPISYSNLNSSYWQAHFYAYARPP
-964 ITRQGGYIKVVS
+964 Y
-976 APGNGSAFSIMLP
+976 N
-989 AK
+989 

>member
-43 PNGQPVQMGKRDAPM
+43 PDGQPVQMGKRDAPM
-58 NPAEDAP
+58 NSAEAAP

-70 LRPQEQKEPEKDQ
+70 LRPQEQKEPEKEQ

-94 QPQSSSP
+94 QPQSGSP

-116 GTAEKLFDRAAAE
+116 GTVEKLIDRAAAE
-129 HDAHK
+129 HNAHK
-134 ARQAARMSRDA
+134 ARQVAQMSRDA

-215 VDKYPPKLKPNP
+215 VDKSPPKLKPNP

-279 LKPYRAAEKAERKAL
+279 LKPYRAAEKAERKAV

-304 ALHDNPEMLSGNP
+304 ALHDNPEMLSSNP

-349 KSAEKTAEATATAAK
+349 KGAEKTAEATATAAK

-555 EALSKYAL
+555 ETLSKYAL

-591 YEIPPSAMEDETF
+591 YEIPPAAMEDETF

-623 SSPSTSFDCSGF
+623 GSPSTSFDCSGF

-645 CNTGRLQGL
+645 CNTGRLGAQGL
-654 SVKRLFFYVIIGLI
+654 Y
-668 LSMTVAAAILYFIT
+668 
-682 EQSAVL
+682 
-688 AVGAVLILCALA
+688 
-700 WLLALTQILG
+700 
-710 KKLALFTSDLCG
+710 
-722 TLDNMIAGNK
+722 N
-732 GISLSEDSETQLARI
+732 IS
-747 GHRLARLYQI
+747 
-757 MQEDRRR
+757 
-764 VEEDRQ
+764 
-770 ELQSLVSDISHQ
+770 
-782 VKTPVSN
+782 TPVSN
-789 LKMATDTLLEKPIT
+789 PKPG
-803 EAERTDFIR
+803 D
-812 GIRTQTD
+812 
-819 KLDFLFQ
+819 
-826 ALVKTSRL
+826 LVFFVGT
-834 ETGVIQLDKKVCNL
+834 
-848 YDTVAQAMS
+848 YDT
-857 GIVYAAEKKEI
+857 
-868 SVSVNCPEKLMLSHD
+868 
-883 SKWTAEALFNLL
+883 
-895 DNAVKYTSAGGK
+895 
-907 ISVSVVQ
+907 
-914 WEMYV
+914 
-919 EIKVADNGKG
+919 
-929 ISESNQAAIF
+929 
-939 RRFYRGEEVHS
+939 
-950 EPGVGIGLYLAREI
+950 PGVSHVGIYVGNSMMIHCGDPISYSNLNSSYWQAHFYAYARPP
-964 ITRQGGYIKVVS
+964 Y
-976 APGNGSAFSIMLP
+976 N
-989 AK
+989 

>member
-1 MKEFKPRDK
+1 MKEQKPRDK

-30 IHISERDAEKQLS
+30 IHISGRDSEKCLS
-43 PNGQPVQMGKRDAPM
+43 PDEQPVQMDQRSVPM
-58 NPAEDAP
+58 NPAEDVP
-65 KHGRQ
+65 KRRQ
-70 LRPQEQKEPEKDQ
+70 KNRPQEQAKKPEQEPPQ
-83 PKPQQP
+83 PQQAN
-89 SAEPF
+89 AEPF
-94 QPQSSSP
+94 PPPSSRP
-101 ISHIPQDIPTSAAPG
+101 VSHIPQDIPTSAAPG

-176 AADKLDAAQAAIP
+176 AADKLDVAQAAIP

-215 VDKYPPKLKPNP
+215 VDKAPSKLKPNP
-227 LGRPLRE
+227 IGRPLRE

-244 EVEHENVGVESGHKA
+244 EVEHENIGVESGHKA
-259 EELAEHGAGGAI
+259 EELVEHGIGGAI
-271 RWERRHRK
+271 RRERRRRK
-279 LKPYRAAEKAERKAL
+279 LKPYRAAAKAERKAA

-304 ALHDNPEMLSGNP
+304 ALHDNPELRSGNP
-317 LNRFFQKQRLKREY
+317 LNQFFQKQRLKREY

-339 AAGSTAQATA
+339 TAGNAAQATA

-374 EFVARHWKGVL
+374 EFIARHWKGVL

-391 LLIVMLIGGLQSC
+391 LLIVILIGGLQSC

-466 DPYVLASILSAL
+466 DPYVLASILSTL

-525 EVEVPY
+525 EVDVPY

-543 DLSHIPVYIMDE
+543 NLSHLPVYIMDE
-555 EALSKYAL
+555 ETLSKYAL

-604 AAVITEAEKY
+604 AALITEAEKY

-623 SSPSTSFDCSGF
+623 SSPQTSFDCSGF
-635 VSWVLTNSGV
+635 VSWVLTESGV
-645 CNTGRLQGL
+645 CNTGRLGAQGL
-654 SVKRLFFYVIIGLI
+654 Y
-668 LSMTVAAAILYFIT
+668 
-682 EQSAVL
+682 
-688 AVGAVLILCALA
+688 
-700 WLLALTQILG
+700 
-710 KKLALFTSDLCG
+710 
-722 TLDNMIAGNK
+722 N
-732 GISLSEDSETQLARI
+732 IS
-747 GHRLARLYQI
+747 
-757 MQEDRRR
+757 
-764 VEEDRQ
+764 
-770 ELQSLVSDISHQ
+770 
-782 VKTPVSN
+782 TPVSN
-789 LKMATDTLLEKPIT
+789 PQPGD
-803 EAERTDFIR
+803 
-812 GIRTQTD
+812 
-819 KLDFLFQ
+819 
-826 ALVKTSRL
+826 LVFFVGT
-834 ETGVIQLDKKVCNL
+834 
-848 YDTVAQAMS
+848 YDT
-857 GIVYAAEKKEI
+857 
-868 SVSVNCPEKLMLSHD
+868 
-883 SKWTAEALFNLL
+883 
-895 DNAVKYTSAGGK
+895 
-907 ISVSVVQ
+907 
-914 WEMYV
+914 
-919 EIKVADNGKG
+919 
-929 ISESNQAAIF
+929 
-939 RRFYRGEEVHS
+939 
-950 EPGVGIGLYLAREI
+950 PGVSHVGIYVGNSMMLHCGDPISYSNLNSTYWQAHFYAYARPP
-964 ITRQGGYIKVVS
+964 Y
-976 APGNGSAFSIMLP
+976 N
-989 AK
+989 

>member
-1 MKEFKPRDK
+1 MKEQKPRDK
-10 LTQRMTRDGAVLDN
+10 LTQRMTRDGAVQDN
-24 QTTGEE
+24 QATGEE

-43 PNGQPVQMGKRDAPM
+43 PNGQSVQMGKRDAPM

-70 LRPQEQKEPEKDQ
+70 FRPQEQKEPEKEQ

-94 QPQSSSP
+94 QPQGGSP

-134 ARQAARMSRDA
+134 ARQTARMSRDA

-215 VDKYPPKLKPNP
+215 VDKSPPKLKPNP

-279 LKPYRAAEKAERKAL
+279 LKPYRAAEKAERKAV

-317 LNRFFQKQRLKREY
+317 LNRFFQKQHLKREY

-555 EALSKYAL
+555 ETLSKYAL

-584 ITNRPEG
+584 ITNRPEE

-645 CNTGRLQGL
+645 CNTGRLGAQGL
-654 SVKRLFFYVIIGLI
+654 Y
-668 LSMTVAAAILYFIT
+668 
-682 EQSAVL
+682 
-688 AVGAVLILCALA
+688 
-700 WLLALTQILG
+700 
-710 KKLALFTSDLCG
+710 
-722 TLDNMIAGNK
+722 N
-732 GISLSEDSETQLARI
+732 IS
-747 GHRLARLYQI
+747 
-757 MQEDRRR
+757 
-764 VEEDRQ
+764 
-770 ELQSLVSDISHQ
+770 
-782 VKTPVSN
+782 TPVSN
-789 LKMATDTLLEKPIT
+789 PQPGD
-803 EAERTDFIR
+803 
-812 GIRTQTD
+812 
-819 KLDFLFQ
+819 
-826 ALVKTSRL
+826 LVFFVGT
-834 ETGVIQLDKKVCNL
+834 
-848 YDTVAQAMS
+848 YDT
-857 GIVYAAEKKEI
+857 
-868 SVSVNCPEKLMLSHD
+868 
-883 SKWTAEALFNLL
+883 
-895 DNAVKYTSAGGK
+895 
-907 ISVSVVQ
+907 
-914 WEMYV
+914 
-919 EIKVADNGKG
+919 
-929 ISESNQAAIF
+929 
-939 RRFYRGEEVHS
+939 
-950 EPGVGIGLYLAREI
+950 PGVSHVGIYVGNSMMIHCGDPISYSNLNSSYWQAHFYAYARPP
-964 ITRQGGYIKVVS
+964 YS
-976 APGNGSAFSIMLP
+976 
-989 AK
+989 

>member
-43 PNGQPVQMGKRDAPM
+43 PDGQPVQMGKRDAPM

-70 LRPQEQKEPEKDQ
+70 LRPQEQKEPEKEQ

-94 QPQSSSP
+94 QPQGGSP
-101 ISHIPQDIPTSAAPG
+101 VSHIPQDIPTSAAPG

-161 RAAPELHKHIHRAEK
+161 RAAPELHQHIHRAEK

-201 EASGTAKTKLRFDT
+201 EASGTAKAKLRFDT
-215 VDKYPPKLKPNP
+215 VDKSPPKLKPNP

-279 LKPYRAAEKAERKAL
+279 LKPYRAAEKAERKAV

-317 LNRFFQKQRLKREY
+317 LNCFFQKQRLKREY

-349 KSAEKTAEATATAAK
+349 KGAEKTAEATATAAK

-391 LLIVMLIGGLQSC
+391 LLVVMLIGGLQSC

-495 FEKQYILTET
+495 FEKQYILAET

-543 DLSHIPVYIMDE
+543 DLSHLPVYIMDE
-555 EALSKYAL
+555 ETLSKYAL

-645 CNTGRLQGL
+645 CNTGRLGAQGL
-654 SVKRLFFYVIIGLI
+654 Y
-668 LSMTVAAAILYFIT
+668 
-682 EQSAVL
+682 
-688 AVGAVLILCALA
+688 
-700 WLLALTQILG
+700 
-710 KKLALFTSDLCG
+710 
-722 TLDNMIAGNK
+722 N
-732 GISLSEDSETQLARI
+732 IS
-747 GHRLARLYQI
+747 
-757 MQEDRRR
+757 
-764 VEEDRQ
+764 
-770 ELQSLVSDISHQ
+770 
-782 VKTPVSN
+782 TPVSN
-789 LKMATDTLLEKPIT
+789 PQPGD
-803 EAERTDFIR
+803 
-812 GIRTQTD
+812 
-819 KLDFLFQ
+819 
-826 ALVKTSRL
+826 LVFFVGT
-834 ETGVIQLDKKVCNL
+834 
-848 YDTVAQAMS
+848 YDT
-857 GIVYAAEKKEI
+857 
-868 SVSVNCPEKLMLSHD
+868 
-883 SKWTAEALFNLL
+883 
-895 DNAVKYTSAGGK
+895 
-907 ISVSVVQ
+907 
-914 WEMYV
+914 
-919 EIKVADNGKG
+919 
-929 ISESNQAAIF
+929 
-939 RRFYRGEEVHS
+939 
-950 EPGVGIGLYLAREI
+950 PGVSHVGIYVGNSMMIHCGDPISYSNLNSSYWQAHFYAYARPP
-964 ITRQGGYIKVVS
+964 Y
-976 APGNGSAFSIMLP
+976 N
-989 AK
+989 

>member
-1 MKEFKPRDK
+1 MKEFKSRDK
-10 LTQRMTRDGAVLDN
+10 LTQRMTRDGAVQDN
-24 QTTGEE
+24 QATGEE

-70 LRPQEQKEPEKDQ
+70 LRPQEQKEPEKEQ
-83 PKPQQP
+83 SRPQQP

-94 QPQSSSP
+94 QPQGGSP
-101 ISHIPQDIPTSAAPG
+101 VSHIPQDIPTSAAPG

-134 ARQAARMSRDA
+134 VRQAVRMSRDA

-215 VDKYPPKLKPNP
+215 VDKSPPKLKPNP

-234 VAVQAHGKIH
+234 AAVQAHGKIH

-279 LKPYRAAEKAERKAL
+279 LKPYRAAEKAERKAV

-317 LNRFFQKQRLKREY
+317 LNRFFQKQHLKREY

-555 EALSKYAL
+555 ETLSKYAL

-645 CNTGRLQGL
+645 CNTGRLGAQGL
-654 SVKRLFFYVIIGLI
+654 Y
-668 LSMTVAAAILYFIT
+668 
-682 EQSAVL
+682 
-688 AVGAVLILCALA
+688 
-700 WLLALTQILG
+700 
-710 KKLALFTSDLCG
+710 
-722 TLDNMIAGNK
+722 N
-732 GISLSEDSETQLARI
+732 IS
-747 GHRLARLYQI
+747 
-757 MQEDRRR
+757 
-764 VEEDRQ
+764 
-770 ELQSLVSDISHQ
+770 
-782 VKTPVSN
+782 TPVSN
-789 LKMATDTLLEKPIT
+789 PQPGD
-803 EAERTDFIR
+803 
-812 GIRTQTD
+812 
-819 KLDFLFQ
+819 
-826 ALVKTSRL
+826 LVFFVGT
-834 ETGVIQLDKKVCNL
+834 
-848 YDTVAQAMS
+848 YDT
-857 GIVYAAEKKEI
+857 
-868 SVSVNCPEKLMLSHD
+868 
-883 SKWTAEALFNLL
+883 
-895 DNAVKYTSAGGK
+895 
-907 ISVSVVQ
+907 
-914 WEMYV
+914 
-919 EIKVADNGKG
+919 
-929 ISESNQAAIF
+929 
-939 RRFYRGEEVHS
+939 
-950 EPGVGIGLYLAREI
+950 PGVSHVGIYVGNSMMIHCGDPISYSNLNSSYWQAQFYAYARPP
-964 ITRQGGYIKVVS
+964 Y
-976 APGNGSAFSIMLP
+976 N
-989 AK
+989 

>member
-215 VDKYPPKLKPNP
+215 VDKSPPKLKPNP

-279 LKPYRAAEKAERKAL
+279 LKPYRAAEKAERRAV

-317 LNRFFQKQRLKREY
+317 LNRFFQKQHLKREY

-555 EALSKYAL
+555 ETLSKYAL

-604 AAVITEAEKY
+604 AAVITGAEKY

-645 CNTGRLQGL
+645 CNTGRLGAQGL
-654 SVKRLFFYVIIGLI
+654 Y
-668 LSMTVAAAILYFIT
+668 
-682 EQSAVL
+682 
-688 AVGAVLILCALA
+688 
-700 WLLALTQILG
+700 
-710 KKLALFTSDLCG
+710 
-722 TLDNMIAGNK
+722 N
-732 GISLSEDSETQLARI
+732 IS
-747 GHRLARLYQI
+747 
-757 MQEDRRR
+757 
-764 VEEDRQ
+764 
-770 ELQSLVSDISHQ
+770 
-782 VKTPVSN
+782 TPVSN
-789 LKMATDTLLEKPIT
+789 PQPGD
-803 EAERTDFIR
+803 
-812 GIRTQTD
+812 
-819 KLDFLFQ
+819 
-826 ALVKTSRL
+826 LVFFVGT
-834 ETGVIQLDKKVCNL
+834 
-848 YDTVAQAMS
+848 YDT
-857 GIVYAAEKKEI
+857 
-868 SVSVNCPEKLMLSHD
+868 
-883 SKWTAEALFNLL
+883 
-895 DNAVKYTSAGGK
+895 
-907 ISVSVVQ
+907 
-914 WEMYV
+914 
-919 EIKVADNGKG
+919 
-929 ISESNQAAIF
+929 
-939 RRFYRGEEVHS
+939 
-950 EPGVGIGLYLAREI
+950 PGVSHVGIYVGNSMMIHCGDPISYSNLNSSYWQAHFYAYARPP
-964 ITRQGGYIKVVS
+964 Y
-976 APGNGSAFSIMLP
+976 N
-989 AK
+989 

>member
-1 MKEFKPRDK
+1 M
-10 LTQRMTRDGAVLDN
+10 
-24 QTTGEE
+24 
-30 IHISERDAEKQLS
+30 
-43 PNGQPVQMGKRDAPM
+43 
-58 NPAEDAP
+58 
-65 KHGRQ
+65 
-70 LRPQEQKEPEKDQ
+70 
-83 PKPQQP
+83 
-89 SAEPF
+89 
-94 QPQSSSP
+94 
-101 ISHIPQDIPTSAAPG
+101 
-116 GTAEKLFDRAAAE
+116 
-129 HDAHK
+129 
-134 ARQAARMSRDA
+134 
-145 AQQRY
+145 
-150 SASRLQFSEEE
+150 
-161 RAAPELHKHIHRAEK
+161 
-176 AADKLDAAQAAIP
+176 
-189 KKRVLRKERVFD
+189 LRKERVFD

-215 VDKYPPKLKPNP
+215 VDKSPPKLKPNP

-244 EVEHENVGVESGHKA
+244 EAEHENVGVESGHKA

-279 LKPYRAAEKAERKAL
+279 LKPYRAAEKAECRAV

-317 LNRFFQKQRLKREY
+317 LNRFFQKQQLKREY

-385 VVLAGF
+385 VVLSGF

-414 VAASSYQSEDADILA
+414 VAASSYRSEDADILA

-555 EALSKYAL
+555 ETLSKYAL

-645 CNTGRLQGL
+645 CNTGRLGAQGL
-654 SVKRLFFYVIIGLI
+654 Y
-668 LSMTVAAAILYFIT
+668 
-682 EQSAVL
+682 
-688 AVGAVLILCALA
+688 
-700 WLLALTQILG
+700 
-710 KKLALFTSDLCG
+710 
-722 TLDNMIAGNK
+722 N
-732 GISLSEDSETQLARI
+732 IS
-747 GHRLARLYQI
+747 
-757 MQEDRRR
+757 
-764 VEEDRQ
+764 
-770 ELQSLVSDISHQ
+770 
-782 VKTPVSN
+782 TPVSN
-789 LKMATDTLLEKPIT
+789 PQPGD
-803 EAERTDFIR
+803 
-812 GIRTQTD
+812 
-819 KLDFLFQ
+819 
-826 ALVKTSRL
+826 LVFFVGT
-834 ETGVIQLDKKVCNL
+834 
-848 YDTVAQAMS
+848 YDT
-857 GIVYAAEKKEI
+857 
-868 SVSVNCPEKLMLSHD
+868 
-883 SKWTAEALFNLL
+883 
-895 DNAVKYTSAGGK
+895 
-907 ISVSVVQ
+907 
-914 WEMYV
+914 
-919 EIKVADNGKG
+919 
-929 ISESNQAAIF
+929 
-939 RRFYRGEEVHS
+939 
-950 EPGVGIGLYLAREI
+950 PGVSHVGIYVGNSMMIHCGDPISYSNLNSSYWQAHFYAYARPP
-964 ITRQGGYIKVVS
+964 YS
-976 APGNGSAFSIMLP
+976 
-989 AK
+989 

>member
-58 NPAEDAP
+58 NPAEDVP

-70 LRPQEQKEPEKDQ
+70 LRPQEQKEPEKEQ

-89 SAEPF
+89 STEPF
-94 QPQSSSP
+94 QPQGGSP

-189 KKRVLRKERVFD
+189 KKRVLRKEHVFD

-215 VDKYPPKLKPNP
+215 VDKSPPKLKPNP

-279 LKPYRAAEKAERKAL
+279 LKPYRAAEKAERKAV

-317 LNRFFQKQRLKREY
+317 LNRFFQKQQLKREY

-543 DLSHIPVYIMDE
+543 DLSHLPVYIMDE
-555 EALSKYAL
+555 ETLSKYAL

-645 CNTGRLQGL
+645 CNTGRLGAQGL
-654 SVKRLFFYVIIGLI
+654 Y
-668 LSMTVAAAILYFIT
+668 
-682 EQSAVL
+682 
-688 AVGAVLILCALA
+688 
-700 WLLALTQILG
+700 
-710 KKLALFTSDLCG
+710 
-722 TLDNMIAGNK
+722 N
-732 GISLSEDSETQLARI
+732 IS
-747 GHRLARLYQI
+747 
-757 MQEDRRR
+757 
-764 VEEDRQ
+764 
-770 ELQSLVSDISHQ
+770 
-782 VKTPVSN
+782 TPVSN
-789 LKMATDTLLEKPIT
+789 PQPGD
-803 EAERTDFIR
+803 
-812 GIRTQTD
+812 
-819 KLDFLFQ
+819 
-826 ALVKTSRL
+826 LVFFVGT
-834 ETGVIQLDKKVCNL
+834 
-848 YDTVAQAMS
+848 YDT
-857 GIVYAAEKKEI
+857 
-868 SVSVNCPEKLMLSHD
+868 
-883 SKWTAEALFNLL
+883 
-895 DNAVKYTSAGGK
+895 
-907 ISVSVVQ
+907 
-914 WEMYV
+914 
-919 EIKVADNGKG
+919 
-929 ISESNQAAIF
+929 
-939 RRFYRGEEVHS
+939 
-950 EPGVGIGLYLAREI
+950 PGVSHVGIYVGNSMMIHCGDPISYSNLNSSYWQAHFYAYARPP
-964 ITRQGGYIKVVS
+964 Y
-976 APGNGSAFSIMLP
+976 N
-989 AK
+989 

>member
-24 QTTGEE
+24 QTTGAE

-43 PNGQPVQMGKRDAPM
+43 PDGQPVQMGKRDAPM
-58 NPAEDAP
+58 NPAEDVP

-70 LRPQEQKEPEKDQ
+70 LRPQEQKEPEKEQ

-94 QPQSSSP
+94 QPQGGSP
-101 ISHIPQDIPTSAAPG
+101 VSHIPQDIPTSAAPG
-116 GTAEKLFDRAAAE
+116 GTAEKLIDRAAAE

-134 ARQAARMSRDA
+134 AWQTARMSRDA

-161 RAAPELHKHIHRAEK
+161 RAAPELHKHIRRAEK

-215 VDKYPPKLKPNP
+215 VDKSPPKLKPNP

-279 LKPYRAAEKAERKAL
+279 LKPYRAAEKAEHKAV
-294 NANAEYLYQK
+294 NANAEYHYQK
-304 ALHDNPEMLSGNP
+304 VLHDNPEMLSSNP

-349 KSAEKTAEATATAAK
+349 KGAEKTAEATATAAK

-487 VQGTLQML
+487 VRGTLQML

-543 DLSHIPVYIMDE
+543 DLSHLPVYIMDE
-555 EALSKYAL
+555 ETLSKYAL

-645 CNTGRLQGL
+645 CNTGRLGAQGL
-654 SVKRLFFYVIIGLI
+654 Y
-668 LSMTVAAAILYFIT
+668 
-682 EQSAVL
+682 
-688 AVGAVLILCALA
+688 
-700 WLLALTQILG
+700 
-710 KKLALFTSDLCG
+710 
-722 TLDNMIAGNK
+722 N
-732 GISLSEDSETQLARI
+732 IS
-747 GHRLARLYQI
+747 
-757 MQEDRRR
+757 
-764 VEEDRQ
+764 
-770 ELQSLVSDISHQ
+770 
-782 VKTPVSN
+782 TPVSN
-789 LKMATDTLLEKPIT
+789 PQPGD
-803 EAERTDFIR
+803 
-812 GIRTQTD
+812 
-819 KLDFLFQ
+819 
-826 ALVKTSRL
+826 LVFFVGT
-834 ETGVIQLDKKVCNL
+834 
-848 YDTVAQAMS
+848 YDT
-857 GIVYAAEKKEI
+857 
-868 SVSVNCPEKLMLSHD
+868 
-883 SKWTAEALFNLL
+883 
-895 DNAVKYTSAGGK
+895 
-907 ISVSVVQ
+907 
-914 WEMYV
+914 
-919 EIKVADNGKG
+919 
-929 ISESNQAAIF
+929 
-939 RRFYRGEEVHS
+939 
-950 EPGVGIGLYLAREI
+950 PGVSHVGIYVGNSMMIHCGDPISYSNLNSSYWQAHFYAYARPP
-964 ITRQGGYIKVVS
+964 Y
-976 APGNGSAFSIMLP
+976 N
-989 AK
+989 

>member
-1 MKEFKPRDK
+1 LKEFKSRDK

-43 PNGQPVQMGKRDAPM
+43 PDGQPVQMGKRDAPM
-58 NPAEDAP
+58 NPAEDVP

-70 LRPQEQKEPEKDQ
+70 LRPQEQKEPEKEQ

-94 QPQSSSP
+94 QPQGGSP
-101 ISHIPQDIPTSAAPG
+101 VSHIPQDIPTSAVPG

-134 ARQAARMSRDA
+134 ARQTARMSRDA

-161 RAAPELHKHIHRAEK
+161 RAVPELHEHIHRAEK

-215 VDKYPPKLKPNP
+215 VDKSPPKLKSNP

-259 EELAEHGAGGAI
+259 EEFAEHGAGGAI

-279 LKPYRAAEKAERKAL
+279 LKPYRAAEKAERKAV
-294 NANAEYLYQK
+294 NANAEYHYQK
-304 ALHDNPEMLSGNP
+304 VLHDNPEMLSSNP

-349 KSAEKTAEATATAAK
+349 KGAEKTAEATATAAK

-487 VQGTLQML
+487 VRGTLQML

-543 DLSHIPVYIMDE
+543 DLSHLPVYIMDE
-555 EALSKYAL
+555 ETLSKYAL

-645 CNTGRLQGL
+645 CNTGRLGAQGL
-654 SVKRLFFYVIIGLI
+654 Y
-668 LSMTVAAAILYFIT
+668 
-682 EQSAVL
+682 
-688 AVGAVLILCALA
+688 
-700 WLLALTQILG
+700 
-710 KKLALFTSDLCG
+710 
-722 TLDNMIAGNK
+722 N
-732 GISLSEDSETQLARI
+732 IS
-747 GHRLARLYQI
+747 
-757 MQEDRRR
+757 
-764 VEEDRQ
+764 
-770 ELQSLVSDISHQ
+770 
-782 VKTPVSN
+782 TPVSN
-789 LKMATDTLLEKPIT
+789 PQPGD
-803 EAERTDFIR
+803 
-812 GIRTQTD
+812 
-819 KLDFLFQ
+819 
-826 ALVKTSRL
+826 LVFFVGT
-834 ETGVIQLDKKVCNL
+834 
-848 YDTVAQAMS
+848 YDT
-857 GIVYAAEKKEI
+857 
-868 SVSVNCPEKLMLSHD
+868 
-883 SKWTAEALFNLL
+883 
-895 DNAVKYTSAGGK
+895 
-907 ISVSVVQ
+907 
-914 WEMYV
+914 
-919 EIKVADNGKG
+919 
-929 ISESNQAAIF
+929 
-939 RRFYRGEEVHS
+939 
-950 EPGVGIGLYLAREI
+950 PGVSHVGIYVGNSMMIHCGDPISYSNLNSSYWQAHFYAYARPP
-964 ITRQGGYIKVVS
+964 Y
-976 APGNGSAFSIMLP
+976 N
-989 AK
+989 

>member
-1 MKEFKPRDK
+1 MKEFKSRDK

-30 IHISERDAEKQLS
+30 IHISERDEEKQLS

-70 LRPQEQKEPEKDQ
+70 LRPQEQKEPEKEQ

-94 QPQSSSP
+94 QPQSGSP
-101 ISHIPQDIPTSAAPG
+101 VSHIPQDIPTSAAPG

-134 ARQAARMSRDA
+134 ARQTVRMSRDA

-215 VDKYPPKLKPNP
+215 VDKSPPKLKPNP

-234 VAVQAHGKIH
+234 AAVQAHGKIH

-279 LKPYRAAEKAERKAL
+279 LKPYRAAEKAERKAV

-317 LNRFFQKQRLKREY
+317 LNRFFQKQHLKREY

-555 EALSKYAL
+555 ETLSKYAL

-645 CNTGRLQGL
+645 CNTGRLGAQGL
-654 SVKRLFFYVIIGLI
+654 Y
-668 LSMTVAAAILYFIT
+668 
-682 EQSAVL
+682 
-688 AVGAVLILCALA
+688 
-700 WLLALTQILG
+700 
-710 KKLALFTSDLCG
+710 
-722 TLDNMIAGNK
+722 N
-732 GISLSEDSETQLARI
+732 IS
-747 GHRLARLYQI
+747 
-757 MQEDRRR
+757 
-764 VEEDRQ
+764 
-770 ELQSLVSDISHQ
+770 
-782 VKTPVSN
+782 TPVSN
-789 LKMATDTLLEKPIT
+789 PQPGD
-803 EAERTDFIR
+803 
-812 GIRTQTD
+812 
-819 KLDFLFQ
+819 
-826 ALVKTSRL
+826 LVFFVGT
-834 ETGVIQLDKKVCNL
+834 
-848 YDTVAQAMS
+848 YDT
-857 GIVYAAEKKEI
+857 
-868 SVSVNCPEKLMLSHD
+868 
-883 SKWTAEALFNLL
+883 
-895 DNAVKYTSAGGK
+895 
-907 ISVSVVQ
+907 
-914 WEMYV
+914 
-919 EIKVADNGKG
+919 
-929 ISESNQAAIF
+929 
-939 RRFYRGEEVHS
+939 
-950 EPGVGIGLYLAREI
+950 PGVSHVGIYVGNSMMIHCGDPISYSNLNSSYWQAHFYAYARPP
-964 ITRQGGYIKVVS
+964 Y
-976 APGNGSAFSIMLP
+976 N
-989 AK
+989 